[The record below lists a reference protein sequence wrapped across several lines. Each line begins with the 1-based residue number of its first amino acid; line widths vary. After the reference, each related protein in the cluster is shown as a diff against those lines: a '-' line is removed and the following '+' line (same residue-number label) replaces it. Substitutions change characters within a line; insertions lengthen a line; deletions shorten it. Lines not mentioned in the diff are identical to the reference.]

1 MRHVFVQVVSSTM
14 APDPAD
20 DEQDTMKI
28 LLATDCHL
36 GYQEKDP
43 IRGNDSLVTFEEIL
57 VLAQKNDVD
66 FVLLGGDLFHDN
78 KPSRKTMH
86 GCLSLLRKYCLGDK
100 PCQVEFLSDP
110 SLNFGHTH
118 FPTVN
123 YEDPNLN
130 IAYPVFSIHGNHDD
144 PAGQGNMCSLD
155 LLNAAGLVNYF
166 GKHESLEKIEVS
178 PLLLQKGETKL
189 ALYGLGAL
197 RDERLHRLFVHK
209 KVAMLRP
216 KESQED
222 WFNLFVLHQNR
233 TKHSTTNYIPEQF
246 LDDFIDL
253 VFWGHEHEC
262 KITPVWNGIQN
273 FYVTQPGSSV
283 ATSLSE
289 GESRAKHVGL
299 LYVKQRN
306 FKLHK
311 LPLTTV
317 RPFYMEDIVLCD
329 TSLNPGDPDIAKN
342 IEIYCAQKV
351 TELLE
356 QAGMCW
362 LLLKSYL

>member
-1 MRHVFVQVVSSTM
+1 
-14 APDPAD
+14 
-20 DEQDTMKI
+20 
-28 LLATDCHL
+28 
-36 GYQEKDP
+36 
-43 IRGNDSLVTFEEIL
+43 
-57 VLAQKNDVD
+57 
-66 FVLLGGDLFHDN
+66 
-78 KPSRKTMH
+78 
-86 GCLSLLRKYCLGDK
+86 
-100 PCQVEFLSDP
+100 
-110 SLNFGHTH
+110 
-118 FPTVN
+118 
-123 YEDPNLN
+123 
-130 IAYPVFSIHGNHDD
+130 
-144 PAGQGNMCSLD
+144 
-155 LLNAAGLVNYF
+155 
-166 GKHESLEKIEVS
+166 
-178 PLLLQKGETKL
+178 
-189 ALYGLGAL
+189 
-197 RDERLHRLFVHK
+197 
-209 KVAMLRP
+209 MLRP

-317 RPFYMEDIVLCD
+317 RTFYMEDIVLCD
-329 TSLNPGDPDIAKN
+329 TSLNPGDPDVVKN
-342 IEIYCAQKV
+342 VEVYCAQKV

-356 QAGMCW
+356 QAGTCLP
-362 LLLKSYL
+362 LLQNYF